1 MLLCQGTILRSRDTP
16 SLVILVE
23 LGYVVHSVRDVR
35 AVGLLASKRVN
46 DGGSNQHRCVR

>member
-16 SLVILVE
+16 SLGILVE
-23 LGYVVHSVRDVR
+23 LG
-35 AVGLLASKRVN
+35 AVGLLASKRVS